1 MSSFTVFALLPSCTL
16 SKSSLPLLIPS
27 EIQISTIEQ
36 TELRLYSHPSAL
48 ESSTSKA
55 PKLTE
60 LGQRS
65 SPDLT
70 LTLTTHRLIFATKN
84 GECCVYFPLSSI
96 NLKSTKSHSSALA
109 SAANATTCIT
119 TNITITPSLTIHKRN
134 AHFGRSP
141 KIHFETKSNYLAAE
155 VVVKFDST
163 RGNVE
168 RDDLYDDVVRA
179 VGRKGWEKDE
189 GAIGEGVDSFENI
202 FIHLENKNKPPSKTT
217 SSAGHAHSAAN
228 HNQAYV
234 PTSSGIAGIMRK
246 QKQKHRQEN
255 TLTNSAFTGDLE
267 SLMDKARDVV
277 KIIEKYTDDGSDGD
291 DGSSSDEVKSLLEK
305 IGVTQYSATL
315 SRTSSTFHTTLARL
329 LADFLRPILRKTPS
343 VTLPEIYCL
352 FNRSRGMQELISP
365 SDLLESCKIMK
376 SLELGMELKTF
387 RSGVL
392 VVSEDGRGDEAV
404 AERLVEMCREKWEGK
419 AKSGVNE
426 VEVGEFFNVGQVLAR
441 EFLIRAEES
450 GKLARDDTTR
460 GIFYFENLFEKLK
473 FPLTE

>member
-1 MSSFTVFALLPSCTL
+1 MSSFTILALLPSCTL

-202 FIHLENKNKPPSKTT
+202 FIHLVRGRARRRIEQQSTPQHT
-217 SSAGHAHSAAN
+217 SL
-228 HNQAYV
+228 Q
-234 PTSSGIAGIMRK
+234 
-246 QKQKHRQEN
+246 
-255 TLTNSAFTGDLE
+255 LTQIIFVLFPIVSFCF
-267 SLMDKARDVV
+267 ARRRI
-277 KIIEKYTDDGSDGD
+277 KINRRAK
-291 DGSSSDEVKSLLEK
+291 LLHPLDMH
-305 IGVTQYSATL
+305 IP
-315 SRTSSTFHTTLARL
+315 
-329 LADFLRPILRKTPS
+329 RPITIRRT
-343 VTLPEIYCL
+343 
-352 FNRSRGMQELISP
+352 FQRA
-365 SDLLESCKIMK
+365 
-376 SLELGMELKTF
+376 LEL
-387 RSGVL
+387 
-392 VVSEDGRGDEAV
+392 
-404 AERLVEMCREKWEGK
+404 RE
-419 AKSGVNE
+419 
-426 VEVGEFFNVGQVLAR
+426 
-441 EFLIRAEES
+441 
-450 GKLARDDTTR
+450 
-460 GIFYFENLFEKLK
+460 
-473 FPLTE
+473 